1 MTKTLKI
8 DVDCANCAQKV
19 EDAINKLKEVNS
31 CTVNFI
37 AGKITIDADDF
48 DAALK
53 KAKKAAKR
61 VEPDCEITE

>member
-8 DVDCANCAQKV
+8 EVDCAVCAQKV
-19 EDAINKLKEVNS
+19 EDAINKLSEVNS
-31 CTVNFI
+31 CTVNFL

-48 DAALK
+48 ETALK

-61 VEPDCEITE
+61 VESDCEIFE